1 VQVLRVSE
9 SSGSIRMTS
18 ALLPYRDARAK
29 GPSDVIPSDSFW
41 LTRLSEKDDLEFHRH
56 GNHLAVIL
64 SGTVELQPQGGEAVS
79 LLPGDVL
86 WCDVHSPEALTARWR
101 EDMWVL
107 LVGTPGWEP
116 EEGSHD
122 VARGWEPRRGRPS
135 MTWIYDDGNYS
146 RTEPFRWPGKLTG
159 VPDRA
164 EWVSSVG
171 AFVTR
176 RDYGRDGF
184 ADGIWHNGPR
194 QQFAITLAGCAEL
207 ETSDATITRPVAGD
221 LVLIDDIVGP
231 GHVTR
236 GQGDRWMLFVTVA
249 AGELALT
256 PQR

>member
-1 VQVLRVSE
+1 MRVLRASE
-9 SSGSIRMTS
+9 SSGSARITP
-18 ALLPYRDARAK
+18 ALLPYRDARDK

-41 LTRLSEKDDLEFHRH
+41 LTRLAEHADLEFHRH

-64 SGTVELQPQGGEAVS
+64 SGTVDLHPRGGETVS

-86 WCDVHSPEALTARWR
+86 SCDVHSPDALTARWS
-101 EDMWVL
+101 EDLWVL
-107 LVGTPGWEP
+107 LIGTPGWVP

-122 VARGWEPRRGRPS
+122 VERVWDPRRGRPS

-146 RTEPFRWPGKLTG
+146 RTEPFRWEGQLTS
-159 VPDRA
+159 VPARA
-164 EWVSSVG
+164 EWVTSVG

-184 ADGIWHNGPR
+184 ADGVWHNGPR
-194 QQFAITLAGCAEL
+194 RQFAITLAGRAEL
-207 ETSDATITRPVAGD
+207 ETSDATITSPVAGD
-221 LVLIDDIVGP
+221 LVLIDDTVGP

-236 GQGDRWMLFVTVA
+236 GQGDRWMLFLTVA

-256 PQR
+256 PEQ